1 MEKKLPVIYSD
12 ATGKCEHEDCGKII
26 DMDQM
31 PISMSTT
38 WKCPHCGKEISREKT
53 FGYERG
59 TLFWRKISWIDKNGN
74 WTKDRPKREFI
85 IGGYYIANKVSSLFF
100 YTVLDKNMT
109 YML

>member
-1 MEKKLPVIYSD
+1 LEEKLPIIYSD
-12 ATGKCEHEDCGKII
+12 AAGKCEHCGKII
-26 DMDQM
+26 DMDEM

-59 TLFWRKISWIDKNGN
+59 TLFWRKVSWIDKNGC

-85 IGGYYIANKVSSLFF
+85 IGGYLIANKVSSLFF
-100 YTVLDKNMT
+100 TKT
-109 YML
+109 